1 MPSNLEGH
9 KLRVATLRLPSVGKS
24 CGMSGFK
31 GLVGNSMIKDPER
44 DHCLLGRLKDAID

>member
-1 MPSNLEGH
+1 MPSSLEEY

-31 GLVGNSMIKDPER
+31 GLVGNSMMDLTPVR
-44 DHCLLGRLKDAID
+44 